1 MRLIINT
8 LLVILVIHYILT
20 EVNLQITLPIRSMF
34 TPSLRGYEYYKNKSS
49 KKRAEAPSSTSTTA
63 PAPTPA
69 NDTQQEQQEQ
79 QQMMEEM
86 ANYES
91 SMPNKRMFNNE
102 TRDGTGDYR
111 IDRYYEPG
119 IGGIKE
125 GNYYTTYYNTPNFDS
140 NIMDTPSYYKEN
152 APSSMEQFVSMD
164 SLTTPQKSCYYDTK
178 SDSVAQSQWIYADE
192 KTMNGGKLYN
202 NVTGF
207 DTLPSDYAVYDTL
220 GKYGC
225 NMQTL
230 DHTLK
235 NDDIRMGLGIPNDY
249 YQATN

>member
-1 MRLIINT
+1 
-8 LLVILVIHYILT
+8 
-20 EVNLQITLPIRSMF
+20 
-34 TPSLRGYEYYKNKSS
+34 
-49 KKRAEAPSSTSTTA
+49 
-63 PAPTPA
+63 
-69 NDTQQEQQEQ
+69 
-79 QQMMEEM
+79 
-86 ANYES
+86 
-91 SMPNKRMFNNE
+91 
-102 TRDGTGDYR
+102 
-111 IDRYYEPG
+111 
-119 IGGIKE
+119 
-125 GNYYTTYYNTPNFDS
+125 
-140 NIMDTPSYYKEN
+140 
-152 APSSMEQFVSMD
+152 MEQFVSME
-164 SLTTPQKSCYYDTK
+164 SLTTPQKPCYYDTK

-225 NMQTL
+225 DMQTL